1 MDKRSPFL
9 HRGGVLVFALLSVGA
24 LLIAIGYQF
33 HANRRLTLETA
44 ERNLDNLAGALETST
59 TRTVQAVDVTL
70 ASVAD
75 AMSLTGL
82 PTDARER
89 AEALDLMQDRL
100 RRSPHLRGLT
110 LIDENGTLAA
120 STEAPEVEVSAES
133 LGSHSFAGQDLFR
146 AHLSGSSKG
155 LFVAAPMR
163 GRVLVTGDGGFDDRS
178 GKWILPMSRGV
189 YDADGILIGVVAATV
204 NPEYFQNIFQAVRTG
219 RHGAVTLYRYDGLL
233 LTGMPPAPERI
244 GTQAAGTALFRTHL
258 PVAEHGVFRD
268 VVPDGPTLIT
278 AFRATPVWPLVLSV
292 SRAQDE
298 ELDGWRT
305 NLIEVGAVAV
315 GFSIVILLFS
325 VTLTRS
331 LTLVHRQGAA
341 LEEGHARLN
350 ALLETAV
357 EGILTA
363 RSDGT
368 IESANAAAHRIFGYP
383 AGALVG
389 RSIRDLVPASNHRAH
404 ARLLAEVASGARRI
418 GPNFAREVDAV
429 RMGGEL
435 FPLDVSVAEV
445 KTRQGSLY
453 AAIFRD
459 LTERRR
465 VEQALREAKDKAE
478 AGQRIKMDF
487 LATMSHEIRTPMNGV
502 IGMAGLLLETRLD
515 EEQNTYATTIR
526 DSAESLLVI
535 INDILDFSKIDAGR
549 LKLEIT
555 EFDLTPLVESVVELL
570 APRAAAK
577 GLELVSYVPPSL
589 HGPLR
594 GDPGRLRQILI
605 NLAGNAVKFTDAG
618 CVTIELFDERPGTPG
633 RADIRIEVRDTGIG
647 IAAADQERLF
657 TMFTQVD
664 SSAARRHGGT
674 GLGLAICKRLTE
686 LMGGRIGVDSA
697 PGRGSTFWVCIPLDR
712 GVAARDSVLPP
723 SDWQGRVLLVKE
735 PGVPR
740 DLLVRRL
747 ADHGIDVDAA
757 ATGDEALSIL
767 PAAREAGRP
776 FRAAIL
782 DQRTLQRMREAA
794 DDPAGAALVT
804 LIRATPGLEGLRLAL
819 LATQRGDGPPEDA
832 AAVDVRIVTPI
843 RSNALR
849 AAIARLFDPGT
860 PPFQDSGAK
869 ATVAPAKA
877 QRCRVLVAEDNPVN
891 QQVTLAL
898 LRRAGH
904 VADVVSNGEEAV
916 DAVAALPYDLV
927 LMDVQMPVMDGLTAT
942 RAIRRLGGNVG
953 RIPIIAMTAN
963 AMEGDEEACLSA
975 GMNDYLSKPV
985 APELLL
991 HAVAL
996 WGVAPPAAAQAVPAP
1011 SPPATIN
1018 PNVLRELR
1026 NTLGDHGLADLMA
1039 TFFQD
1044 TAINLERLEQ
1054 GVQDG
1059 DFPVIEREA
1068 HIIKGAAGSVGFVR
1082 VAMTAD
1088 RIVAAARRRDATGI
1102 TPAAVRDLAS
1112 ALEEVGRSYNATME
1126 ASF

>member
-44 ERNLDNLAGALETST
+44 EQNLDNLAGALETST

-82 PTDARER
+82 PTDAHER
-89 AEALDLMQDRL
+89 VEALDLMQDRL
-100 RRSPHLRGLT
+100 RRSPHLRGLA
-110 LIDENGTLAA
+110 LIDENGTLVA
-120 STEAPEVEVSAES
+120 STEAPGAS
-133 LGSHSFAGQDLFR
+133 GQSFAEQDLFR
-146 AHLSGSSKG
+146 AHLSGRSKG
-155 LFVAAPMR
+155 LSVAAPVR
-163 GRVLVTGDGGFDDRS
+163 GRALVTGDDGVEDRS

-189 YDADGILIGVVAATV
+189 YDADGVLIGVVAATV
-204 NPEYFQNIFQAVRTG
+204 NPEYFQNIFQTVRTG

-233 LTGMPPAPERI
+233 LTGTPPAPERI

-268 VVPDGPTLIT
+268 SVPGGPTLIT
-278 AFRATPVWPLVLSV
+278 AYRATPVWPLVLSV

-325 VTLTRS
+325 ITLKRS
-331 LTLVHRQGAA
+331 LTLVHRQSAA
-341 LEEGHARLN
+341 LEDGHARLN

-389 RSIRDLVPASNHRAH
+389 RPIRDLVPVSNHGIH
-404 ARLLAEVASGARRI
+404 ARLMAEVASGARRI

-435 FPLDVSVAEV
+435 FPLDLSVAEV

-459 LTERRR
+459 LTERKR
-465 VEQALREAKDKAE
+465 VEQALREARDKAE

-502 IGMAGLLLETRLD
+502 IGMAGLLLETQLD

-549 LKLEIT
+549 LTLEIT
-555 EFDLTPLVESVVELL
+555 EFELAPLVESVVELL

-577 GLELVSYVPPSL
+577 ELELVSYVPPSL
-589 HGPLR
+589 QGPLR

-618 CVTIELFDERPGTPG
+618 CVTIELFDQRPGASG
-633 RADIRIEVRDTGIG
+633 RAEIRIEVRDTGIG
-647 IAAADQERLF
+647 IAAADRERLF

-686 LMGGRIGVDSA
+686 LMGGRIGVDSE
-697 PGRGSTFWVCIPLDR
+697 PGHGSTFWVSIPLDR
-712 GVAARDSVLPP
+712 GVAAHDPVLAPA
-723 SDWQGRVLLVKE
+723 DWQGRRLLLVEE
-735 PGVPR
+735 PGVSR
-740 DLLVRRL
+740 DLLLRRL
-747 ADHGIDVDAA
+747 ADRGIEVEGA

-767 PAAREAGRP
+767 LAAREAGRP

-782 DQRTLQRMREAA
+782 DQRMQA
-794 DDPAGAALVT
+794 PAGKAAGTALAT

-819 LATQRGDGPPEDA
+819 LTAQRGNAPPEEA
-832 AAVDVRIVTPI
+832 AAVDVRIITPI

-849 AAIARLFDPGT
+849 AGLARLFDPGV
-860 PPFQDSGAK
+860 PPLQDFGAK
-869 ATVAPAKA
+869 AAKVPAKA
-877 QRCRVLVAEDNPVN
+877 ARCRVLVAEDNPVN

-927 LMDVQMPVMDGLTAT
+927 LMDVQMPVMDGLAAT
-942 RAIRRLGGNVG
+942 RAIRRLGGAVG
-953 RIPIIAMTAN
+953 RIPIVAMTAN

-975 GMNDYLSKPV
+975 GMSDYLPKPV

-996 WGVAPPAAAQAVPAP
+996 WGAAPPAAAQAVPVAA
-1011 SPPATIN
+1011 PPATLN
-1018 PNVLRELR
+1018 PNALRELR
-1026 NTLGDHGLADLMA
+1026 NTLGDHGLAELMA
-1039 TFFQD
+1039 TFFKE
-1044 TAINLERLEQ
+1044 TAINLEKLQQ
-1054 GVQDG
+1054 GAQDG
-1059 DFPVIEREA
+1059 DLQVIEREA
-1068 HIIKGAAGSVGFVR
+1068 HIIKGAAGSVGFTR

-1088 RIVAAARRRDATGI
+1088 RIVAAARRRDATGT

-1112 ALEEVGRSYNATME
+1112 ALEEAGQSYNASLE
-1126 ASF
+1126 LLS

>member
-9 HRGGVLVFALLSVGA
+9 HRGGVLVFALLSIGA

-44 ERNLDNLAGALETST
+44 EQNLDNLAGALETST

-89 AEALDLMQDRL
+89 AEALELMQDRL

-110 LIDENGTLAA
+110 LIDETGALVA
-120 STEAPEVEVSAES
+120 STEAHGATVE
-133 LGSHSFAGQDLFR
+133 SFAGQDLFR
-146 AHLSGSSKG
+146 AHLSGGSKG
-155 LFVAAPMR
+155 LYVAAPMR
-163 GRVLVTGDGGFDDRS
+163 GRVLVSGDGGSGDRS

-189 YDADGILIGVVAATV
+189 YDANGILIGVVAATV

-305 NLIEVGAVAV
+305 NLIKVGALAV

-331 LTLVHRQGAA
+331 LALVRRQGAA
-341 LEEGHARLN
+341 LEDGHARLD

-383 AGALVG
+383 AGTLIG
-389 RSIRDLVPASNHRAH
+389 RSIRDLVPVSSHGTH
-404 ARLLAEVASGARRI
+404 ARLMAEVASGARRI

-429 RMGGEL
+429 RMGGDL
-435 FPLDVSVAEV
+435 FPLDLSVAEV
-445 KTRQGSLY
+445 RTRQGSLY

-459 LTERRR
+459 LTERKR

-502 IGMAGLLLETRLD
+502 IGMAGLLLETELD

-549 LKLEIT
+549 LTLEIT
-555 EFDLTPLVESVVELL
+555 EFELAPLVESVVELL
-570 APRAAAK
+570 TPRAAAK

-605 NLAGNAVKFTDAG
+605 NLAGNAVKFTDTG
-618 CVTIELFDERPGTPG
+618 CVTIELFDELPGTPG
-633 RADIRIEVRDTGIG
+633 RAEIRIEIRDTGIG
-647 IAAADQERLF
+647 IAAADRDRLF

-686 LMGGRIGVDSA
+686 LMGGRIGVDST
-697 PGRGSTFWVCIPLDR
+697 PGCGSTFWVSIPLDR
-712 GVAARDSVLPP
+712 GVAARDSVLAP
-723 SDWQGRVLLVKE
+723 SNWQGRRVLLVEE
-735 PGVPR
+735 PGVSR

-747 ADHGIDVDAA
+747 ADRGIDVDTA

-767 PAAREAGRP
+767 LAAREAGRP

-782 DQRTLQRMREAA
+782 DQRMRGSAGKS
-794 DDPAGAALVT
+794 AGAALAT

-819 LATQRGDGPPEDA
+819 LTAQRGNGTPEDA

-849 AAIARLFDPGT
+849 ASLARLFDPGT
-860 PPFQDSGAK
+860 AAPQDSGAK
-869 ATVAPAKA
+869 AGSAPEKA
-877 QRCRVLVAEDNPVN
+877 PRCRVLVAEDNPVN

-942 RAIRRLGGNVG
+942 RAIRRLGGPVG
-953 RIPIIAMTAN
+953 RIPIVAMTAN

-975 GMNDYLSKPV
+975 GMNDYLPKPV
-985 APELLL
+985 TPELLL

-996 WGVAPPAAAQAVPAP
+996 WGAAPPAAAQAVSAAP
-1011 SPPATIN
+1011 PPAAIN
-1018 PNVLRELR
+1018 SNALRELR
-1026 NTLGDHGLADLMA
+1026 SSLGDHGLAELMA
-1039 TFFQD
+1039 TFFQE

-1054 GVQDG
+1054 GARDG
-1059 DFPVIEREA
+1059 DLPVIEREA
-1068 HIIKGAAGSVGFVR
+1068 HIIKGAAGCVGFAR

-1088 RIVAAARRRDATGI
+1088 RIVAAARRQDVAGT

-1112 ALEEVGRSYNATME
+1112 ALEEAERSYNASLEML
-1126 ASF
+1126 F